1 MCKERAYA
9 CLTSFKTAFLQYSC
23 YNIFM
28 KPIINSLSKLLES
41 VNLAIK
47 QLDIESDKSKLSSLE
62 DSIAQPDFWNDS
74 TNAEKISREASELK
88 KYIESWQKLQSDL
101 QTTLDLAQLESGESA
116 KLEFENILKE
126 LNTRADSMLVAVKLS
141 GEFDKYPAIVQISA
155 GVGGTDAQDWAQML
169 QQMYIKYANSSG
181 LGVEIL
187 DTSFGEEAGIKSTTL
202 LITGPFAYGLL
213 RCEKGVHRLVRLSP
227 FNSDNLRQTS
237 FALVD
242 VVPQIDDKAVH
253 INDKDLRIDVYRAG
267 GHGGQSVN
275 TTDSAVRITHIPTG
289 ISVSI
294 QNERSQLK
302 NKATALSILA
312 ARLSELARA
321 QKLDDIEKLRG
332 QVKSAD
338 WGAQI
343 RSYVLHPYNKVK
355 DHRTNYET
363 SDTSGV
369 LNGDIGQF
377 IEAYLEQNI
386 SK

>member
-1 MCKERAYA
+1 
-9 CLTSFKTAFLQYSC
+9 
-23 YNIFM
+23 M
-28 KPIINSLSKLLES
+28 KPIIKSLTSLLES
-41 VNLAIK
+41 VNMAIK
-47 QLDIESDKSKLSSLE
+47 QLDIQSDKTKLTTLE
-62 DSIAQPDFWNDS
+62 DSIAEPDFWNDS
-74 TNAEKISREASELK
+74 SNAEKVSREASELK
-88 KYIESWQKLQSDL
+88 RYINSWEKLQSDL
-101 QTTLDLAQLESGESA
+101 QTTLDLAQLESDDSG
-116 KLEFENILKE
+116 KNDFENILQE
-126 LNTRADSMLVAVKLS
+126 LTSRADSMLVAVKLS
-141 GEFDKYPAIVQISA
+141 EEFDKNPAIVQISA

-169 QQMYIKYANSSG
+169 QQMYIKYANTSG
-181 LGVEIL
+181 MSVEVL
-187 DTSFGEEAGIKSTTL
+187 DTSFGEEAGIKSTTMR
-202 LITGPFAYGLL
+202 ITGPFAYGLL
-213 RCEKGVHRLVRLSP
+213 KCEKGVHRLVRLSP

-242 VVPQIDDKAVH
+242 VIPQIDDKSVH
-253 INDKDLRIDVYRAG
+253 INEKDLRIDVYRAG

-275 TTDSAVRITHIPTG
+275 TTDSAVRITHLPTG
-289 ISVSI
+289 TTVSI

-343 RSYVLHPYNKVK
+343 RSYVLHPYTKVK
-355 DHRTNYET
+355 DHRTNFET

-369 LNGDIGQF
+369 LNGDIQPF

>member
-1 MCKERAYA
+1 
-9 CLTSFKTAFLQYSC
+9 
-23 YNIFM
+23 M
-28 KPIINSLSKLLES
+28 KPIIKSLASLLES

-47 QLDIESDKSKLSSLE
+47 QLDIESDKAKLSALE
-62 DSIAQPDFWNDS
+62 DSIAEPEFWKDS
-74 TNAEKISREASELK
+74 TKAEKISREASELRR
-88 KYIESWQKLQSDL
+88 YIDSWQKLQSDL
-101 QTTLDLAQLESGESA
+101 QTTLDLAQLESTESA
-116 KLEFENILKE
+116 KKDFDNILQE
-126 LNTRADSMLVAVKLS
+126 LISRADSMLVAVKLS
-141 GEFDKYPAIVQISA
+141 EEFDKNSAIVQISA

-169 QQMYIKYANSSG
+169 QQMYIKYANTTG
-181 LGVEIL
+181 LGVEVI

-202 LITGPFAYGLL
+202 LITGQFAYGLL
-213 RCEKGVHRLVRLSP
+213 KCEKGVHRLVRLSP

-242 VVPQIDDKAVH
+242 VVPQIDEKAVN
-253 INDKDLRIDVYRAG
+253 ISEKDLRIDVYRAG

-275 TTDSAVRITHIPTG
+275 TTDSAVRITHLPTG
-289 ISVSI
+289 TTVSI

-312 ARLSELARA
+312 ARLSELART

-332 QVKSAD
+332 KVKSAD

-355 DHRTNYET
+355 DHRTNFET

-369 LNGDIGQF
+369 LNGDVQPF

-386 SK
+386 SN

>member
-126 LNTRADSMLVAVKLS
+126 LNTRAESMLVAVKLS

-181 LGVEIL
+181 LGVDIL

-275 TTDSAVRITHIPTG
+275 TTDSAVRITHTPTG